1 MELHWRNTEYL
12 TKFMNDSGKIKNNYQ
27 TRLTRTEQRKLQKVI
42 KHSRNMM
49 LLPYVGYIRPTDRK
63 SLTSLQDDMNEVIR
77 RRINIESGY
86 IYVDDAT
93 NKSNNNLEDPFLSED
108 PLKYSEEAQH
118 KIKDLELE
126 YIPQLPSEE

>member
-1 MELHWRNTEYL
+1 MFL
-12 TKFMNDSGKIKNNYQ
+12 
-27 TRLTRTEQRKLQKVI
+27 V
-42 KHSRNMM
+42 

-108 PLKYSEEAQH
+108 PLKYR
-118 KIKDLELE
+118 
-126 YIPQLPSEE
+126 